1 MVVDGKQQAAPG
13 LGGRPQEAGRAAAV
27 APYLEERPVHVH
39 RRSLVEQG
47 LTLVDGHEAP
57 GGLGVSQY
65 LGRATARYPATG
77 IGGRHCLAGPRA
89 GVVFLP
95 RAVPPD
101 HVVEDQVPDDPQ
113 GGERSGIG
121 QLNREGATEDGVD
134 YPDHSS

>member
-1 MVVDGKQQAAPG
+1 MVVDGEQQAAAC
-13 LGGRPQEAGRAAAV
+13 LGSRPQKASRAPTV
-27 APYLEERPVHVH
+27 APYLEERSAYGP
-39 RRSLVEQG
+39 RRSVANQS

-65 LGRATARYPATG
+65 LGRATARFPATG